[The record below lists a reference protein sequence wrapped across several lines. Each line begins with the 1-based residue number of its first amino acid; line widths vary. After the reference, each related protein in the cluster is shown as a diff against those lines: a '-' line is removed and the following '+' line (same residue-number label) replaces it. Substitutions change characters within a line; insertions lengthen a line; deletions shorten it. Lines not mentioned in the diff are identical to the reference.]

1 MTTIT
6 SPTVGYAPV
15 NGLQMYYEIHGS
27 GRPLVLLHGALSGIR
42 SSFAAVL
49 PGLAARYRAI
59 APEMQAHAHTADID
73 RPLRTADMALDTAAL
88 LEHLAVEQADVL
100 GYSMGSGIAM
110 ELAMQRPDLVRK
122 LALVSAS
129 HEIAGLHPG
138 LLDGLEGLKP
148 EHLAGTPWAEEY
160 ESSAPRPEDFPR
172 FVAKVTDLNLH
183 IPEWPA
189 EAVAALEAPT
199 LIVIGDSDIVR
210 PEHAVEMFR
219 LRGGG
224 VIGDMAG
231 LPASQLAILPG
242 TPHST
247 IMQRADLLVPIFTGF
262 FDAPMPA
269 AGSES
274 SKST

>member
-1 MTTIT
+1 MAAGDR
-6 SPTVGYAPV
+6 SCSCMAPCR
-15 NGLQMYYEIHGS
+15 GS
-27 GRPLVLLHGALSGIR
+27 Q
-42 SSFAAVL
+42 SSFGAVL

-73 RPLRTADMALDTAAL
+73 RPLRTADMARDTAAL
-88 LEHLAVEQADVL
+88 LEHLGIEQADVL

-129 HEIAGLHPG
+129 YEIAGLHPG
-138 LLDGLEGLKP
+138 LLDDLEGLKP
-148 EHLAGTPWAEEY
+148 EHLVGTPWAEEY
-160 ESSAPRPEDFPR
+160 EANAPRPEDFPT
-172 FVAKVTDLNLH
+172 FIAKVTDLNMH

-262 FDAPMPA
+262 FDAPMPSA
-269 AGSES
+269 DSEAS
-274 SKST
+274 QSA